1 MKGEHSVQVFM
12 AGLLALATLRPVSLV
27 EPLDAVARVD
37 AIKSRGYLICGVAPG
52 VAGFAEPQ
60 GTNGF
65 AGFDVDLCRAVAAAI
80 LGSAEDVRFKQA
92 TSLEEFLAA
101 PDIDMVSRRLTWTLE
116 RETSFDVSFGPIVFY
131 DGQGF
136 LARSRLKSKHAAE
149 LAGMAICV
157 DPGTA
162 AERRLSV
169 YFRQRNMTFVK
180 RLSKGIA
187 ALEQQ
192 LESGE
197 CDAYSADISELA
209 SILSRM
215 RARENFALLTDQIS
229 KEPLAPLVRNDD
241 RRFLQIVRWT
251 IYVLF
256 TAEELKVTSGNIAA
270 MRRSE
275 DPDIRRLLGIIPGIG
290 SALRLDENWADR
302 TIRQVGNYAQIYDR
316 NLGPASAIK
325 LDRGLNRL
333 WTDGGLLYAPPLR

>member
-1 MKGEHSVQVFM
+1 MKKAFTLAIALTVLQTITGPPHSLLVQR
-12 AGLLALATLRPVSLV
+12 LASAS
-27 EPLDAVARVD
+27 RVD
-37 AIKSRGYLICGVAPG
+37 VIRSRGYLLCGIAPG
-52 VAGFAEPQ
+52 IAGFAETH
-60 GTNGF
+60 GTG
-65 AGFDVDLCRAVAAAI
+65 AVTGFDADLCRAVAVAI
-80 LGSAEDVRFKQA
+80 LGSAEAVRFKQA

-101 PDIDMVSRRLTWTLE
+101 SDIDLVSRRLTWTLE

-136 LARSRLKSKHAAE
+136 LVRSRLKSKHVAD
-149 LAGMAICV
+149 LAGLAICV

-162 AERRLSV
+162 AERRLSA
-169 YFRQRNMTFVK
+169 YFRERNRTFVK
-180 RLSKGIA
+180 RPAKGPA

-192 LESGE
+192 FESGE
-197 CDAYSADISELA
+197 CDAYTADVSELA

-215 RARENFALLTDQIS
+215 RARENFGLLPDQIS

-256 TAEELKVTSGNIAA
+256 TAEELKVTSGNIAV
-270 MRRSE
+270 MRQSA
-275 DPDIRRLLGIIPGIG
+275 DPDIRRLLGIMPGIG
-290 SALRLDENWADR
+290 SALGLDEKWAER
-302 TIRQVGNYAQIYDR
+302 TIHEVGNYEQIYDR
-316 NLGPASAIK
+316 NLGQASAVK